1 MRRADRLFRLVQMLR
16 VDRVITA
23 TQLADQLEVSER
35 TIYRDMQDLSLS
47 GIPVVSE
54 PGVGYKLMPG
64 FRLPPL
70 MFDEDEITALLLGAR
85 MIKAWTDKTLGKAAQ
100 RVIEKVQTVLPD
112 HRQTEM
118 DNEEILVPDFHVD
131 EVVKTRINQ
140 LRKSIRSQQKIKM
153 DYVRADGQG
162 SSRVVHPLGLFFWGR
177 VWTLVGWCELRDD
190 FRHFRLDRIQQLEI
204 HADVFEINAGGSLQD
219 YLRQVEC
226 ENDF

>member
-16 VDRVITA
+16 ADRSITA
-23 TQLADQLEVSER
+23 RQLADLLEVSER

-47 GIPVVSE
+47 GIPVISE

-85 MIKAWTDKTLGKAAQ
+85 MIKAWTDNTLGKAAQ

-118 DNEEILVPDFHVD
+118 DSEEILVPDFHVD
-131 EVVKTRINQ
+131 EIVKTSMNQ
-140 LRKSIRSQQKIKM
+140 LRHAIRSQQKIQM

-190 FRHFRLDRIQQLEI
+190 FRHFRLDRIQQLEMQ
-204 HADVFEINAGGSLQD
+204 AETFEIKAGGSLQD
-219 YLRQVEC
+219 YLRHVEC
-226 ENDF
+226 EKDF